1 MRESFARMGISDDFR
16 DLPRELHIVAADI
29 ETDKRVSFSKFS
41 HADVPVSRAVAA
53 STCIPI
59 LFRPTDIEGRHY
71 VDGGIKGH
79 AAIDLAI
86 QRGAKLIIVINGLV
100 PLDTAGIRERTTY
113 AGVRRS
119 IYELGVR
126 AIYNQV
132 VRGMLHDTLT
142 EHSNAVRER
151 NPDVDI
157 ILIEPRPD
165 DAKMFFHEVMSF
177 SAQLIVL
184 QHGYESVINGLYRSW
199 SLLAKIFPEH
209 GIEITRQVVER
220 KPLQVPVEE
229 ASSKALL
236 SRLRQ
241 TVLDQ
246 RTPTSL
252 PPKRAAAA
260 ARRRKRA
267 PAPGR
272 TQTRRSGDR
281 ANFKPRVISGGAK
294 S

>member
-1 MRESFARMGISDDFR
+1 
-16 DLPRELHIVAADI
+16 
-29 ETDKRVSFSKFS
+29 
-41 HADVPVSRAVAA
+41 AVAA

-142 EHSNAVRER
+142 EHINAVRER

-184 QHGYESVINGLYRSW
+184 QHGYESVIQGLHRSW
-199 SLLAKIFPEH
+199 PYLQRILPEH
-209 GIEITRQVVER
+209 GIEITRKVVDR
-220 KPLQVPVEE
+220 KPFVPVAELE
-229 ASSKALL
+229 VKPRLL
-236 SRLRQ
+236 GRLGQ
-241 TVLDQ
+241 TVLDRRSRPQ
-246 RTPTSL
+246 GATPDLAAGPGPVYTRPRRTP
-252 PPKRAAAA
+252 A
-260 ARRRKRA
+260 
-267 PAPGR
+267 
-272 TQTRRSGDR
+272 
-281 ANFKPRVISGGAK
+281 
-294 S
+294 